1 MITLLTDFGNQ
12 DAYVAVMKGVIASIS
27 PDVKLCDLTHGILP
41 QDILAARFNLMLAYP
56 YFPLGTVHLAVVDP
70 GVGSARRGVAIE
82 CAGGF
87 LVGPDNGL
95 FSGVLAEAAVLKAV
109 SLTNTHYWRT
119 DSASETFHGRDI
131 FAPVAAHLEN
141 GVPIDALGDR
151 IRLETL
157 IQPKIPPMVR
167 LRSEPVAY
175 AGSLQ
180 YIDAF
185 GNLIS
190 NIPGDRVPGKVWR
203 VVIEGGG
210 KTSASN
216 KPQRDSQE
224 PLYIQGKET
233 YSDVPVGEL
242 TAIVGSHGWIEIACN
257 GGSAAQY
264 LKSAGLQNAIG
275 LAIVLEAL

>member
-12 DAYVAVMKGVIASIS
+12 DAYVAVMKGAIASIA
-27 PDVKLCDLTHGILP
+27 PNVKLCDLTHGISP

-56 YFPLGTVHLAVVDP
+56 YFPLGTIHLAVVDP
-70 GVGSARRGVAIE
+70 GVGSARRGVAIQ
-82 CAGGF
+82 CPRGF

-95 FSGVLAEAAVLKAV
+95 FSGVLAEETVIEAV
-109 SLTNTHYWRT
+109 SLTNTRYWRV
-119 DSASETFHGRDI
+119 DSASNTFHGRDI
-131 FAPVAAHLEN
+131 FAPVAAHLAN
-141 GVPIDALGDR
+141 GVSIDALGDR
-151 IRLETL
+151 ILPETL
-157 IQPKIPPMVR
+157 VQPKIPPMVR

-210 KTSASN
+210 EAAAS
-216 KPQRDSQE
+216 KPQRSSQE

-242 TAIVGSHGWIEIACN
+242 TAVVGSHGWIEIACN

-264 LKSAGLQNAIG
+264 LQSARLQNAIG